1 MPQVVRAERSL
12 WAPGVASPKYL
23 DGNLAGDYG
32 FDPMG
37 LGANPERLT

>member
-1 MPQVVRAERSL
+1 MMSIPVHSSL
-12 WAPGVASPKYL
+12 QGE
-23 DGNLAGDYG
+23 LAGDYG